1 MADMIWNAIIDHIPI
16 WGWVLIIG
24 IPIGALLYFFSP
36 ILIPIWNAL
45 PKWLKVTLIF
55 IGGVFLAFMGG
66 RYRGRANAED
76 EERRRNAQAL
86 QKRNEVDRDVDN
98 KSNSQVDK
106 DLRDRWQRD

>member
-1 MADMIWNAIIDHIPI
+1 
-16 WGWVLIIG
+16 
-24 IPIGALLYFFSP
+24 
-36 ILIPIWNAL
+36 
-45 PKWLKVTLIF
+45 
-55 IGGVFLAFMGG
+55 MGG